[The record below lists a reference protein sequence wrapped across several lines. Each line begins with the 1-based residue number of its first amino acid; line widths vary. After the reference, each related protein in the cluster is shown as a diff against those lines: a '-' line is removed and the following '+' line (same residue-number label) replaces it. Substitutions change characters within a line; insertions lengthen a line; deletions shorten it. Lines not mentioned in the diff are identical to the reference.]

1 MGFAKVHSAQTN
13 LLSAEVIDVE
23 VDLSR
28 GLHSFAVVGLPDK
41 ATEEAKD
48 RIAAA
53 IKNSGFTSPKQR
65 NQKVGIAVG
74 PAEIKK
80 EGSGFDVAMAL
91 GYLLA
96 TGDLEG
102 DISQTVFMGELS
114 LDGKLRPVRGA
125 IALTQVARD
134 KGFKEIVVPF
144 ENRIEAA
151 LISGIAILPAR
162 TFADV
167 VSHAQGEKI
176 PPQPETNIQNK
187 EFESEEDITFDDIV
201 GQESAKRALTIA
213 AAGKHNIGLFG
224 PPGTGKTML
233 AKAFRAI
240 LPNLSHEEILEITSI
255 HSIAGT
261 LKEAY
266 VTKPPFRSPHHTS
279 SYVALVG
286 GGANPKPGEITLAH
300 RGVLFLDEFAEF
312 ETRVL
317 EALREP
323 LQEKKISV
331 SRARGTGVFPAHF
344 ILVAALN
351 PCPCGNRGFKGPQCI
366 CSPVQLLRY
375 ERKVSGPILDRIDM
389 WISVPRIEHEKLLAE
404 RGTRENNRIK
414 NVISKARDIQKKRYG
429 KTKTGKVN
437 GDLSVRDL
445 VKFIEV
451 PENIK
456 ETLND
461 AARTLNLS
469 PRAYHKVIKLAR
481 TIADLEGSDEIKK
494 ENLLEALSYR
504 PPKSALG

>member
-1 MGFAKVHSAQTN
+1 MAFAKVHSAQTN
-13 LLSAEVIDVE
+13 LLSGDIIDVE
-23 VDLSR
+23 IDLSR
-28 GLHSFAVVGLPDK
+28 GLHAFSIVGLPDK

-48 RIAAA
+48 RISAA

-65 NQKVGIAVG
+65 NQKVVIALA
-74 PAEIKK
+74 PAEVKK
-80 EGSGFDVAMAL
+80 EGSGFDTAMAIA
-91 GYLLA
+91 YLLG

-102 DISQTVFMGELS
+102 DVSQSVFMGELS

-125 IALTQVARD
+125 IALTKIAKE

-144 ENRIEAA
+144 ENRMEAA
-151 LISGIAILPAR
+151 LISGIDVIPVR

-167 VSHAQGEKI
+167 VAHIHGEKI
-176 PPQPETNIQNK
+176 LPQIQT
-187 EFESEEDITFDDIV
+187 EIEEIDAEEDITFDDIA

-213 AAGKHNIGLFG
+213 AAGKHNIGLYG

-240 LPNLSHEEILEITSI
+240 LPKLSHEEILEITGI

-261 LKEAY
+261 LKEPCIIH
-266 VTKPPFRSPHHTS
+266 PPFRSPHHTS

-286 GGANPKPGEITLAH
+286 GGANPRPGEITLAH

-323 LQEKKISV
+323 LEEKKVSV
-331 SRARGTGVFPAHF
+331 SRARATAIFPAHF

-351 PCPCGNRGFKGPQCI
+351 PCPCGNRGFKGPPCI
-366 CSPVQLLRY
+366 CGPQQLLKY

-389 WISVPRIEHEKLLAE
+389 WISVGRIEHEKLLSE
-404 RGTRENNRIK
+404 KTTRENSRIK
-414 NVISKARDIQKKRYG
+414 DAVKSAREIQKKRYA
-429 KTKTGKVN
+429 KTKSAKVN
-437 GDLSVRDL
+437 GDLSVKDL
-445 VKFIEV
+445 VNFIKIED
-451 PENIK
+451 NIK
-456 ETLND
+456 EILND

-469 PRAYHKVIKLAR
+469 PRGYHKVIKLAR
-481 TIADLEGSDEIKK
+481 TIADLEGSEEIKK

-504 PPKSALG
+504 PPKNTLS